1 MSSNKYVILCETS
14 GEEMEQWYYFIKKDG
29 NEKALKYLN
38 DQLEKVEMFI
48 LEDLSTFELDLD
60 NEVSESTAKELT
72 MVDINSYTYHRKF
85 DGKLQYIDFKLKRRD
100 ENEDMI
106 EKIHNILAF
115 GDIDKFIDEED
126 KNGKEDVIE
135 DNEEDDEDDEDLV
148 PKPEEEGGDEDEDE
162 EVPKLEE
169 ITINDDNTKEES
181 NMLLP
186 NHLQ

>member
-14 GEEMEQWYYFIKKDG
+14 GEEMEQWYYFIKKQG

-38 DQLEKVEMFI
+38 DQIEKVEMFI
-48 LEDLSTFELDLD
+48 LDDLSTFEIDLE
-60 NEVSESTAKELT
+60 NEVSETTAKDMT

-85 DGKLQYIDFKLKRRD
+85 DGKLQYIDFGLKKRD
-100 ENEDMI
+100 DNEDMI
-106 EKIHNILAF
+106 EKIHDILAF

-126 KNGKEDVIE
+126 KNGKDDVIE
-135 DNEEDDEDDEDLV
+135 IDDRYDDEELV
-148 PKPEEEGGDEDEDE
+148 PKPDNEESDE
-162 EVPKLEE
+162 ETPKLE
-169 ITINDDNTKEES
+169 NLKLDDND

>member
-1 MSSNKYVILCETS
+1 MEQNKYVILCETS
-14 GEEMEQWYYFIKKDG
+14 GEEMEQWYYFIKKNG

-48 LEDLSTFELDLD
+48 LDDLSTFELDLD
-60 NEVSESTAKELT
+60 NEVSETTAKELT

-85 DGKLQYIDFKLKRRD
+85 DGKLEYIDLKLKKRD

-106 EKIHNILAF
+106 EKIHDMLAF
-115 GDIDKFIDEED
+115 GDIDKYIDGED

-135 DNEEDDEDDEDLV
+135 VGEDEEEDDEDLV
-148 PKPEEEGGDEDEDE
+148 PKPEDDSDGEEM
-162 EVPKLEE
+162 PKLEE
-169 ITINDDNTKEES
+169 LKVDD

>member
-1 MSSNKYVILCETS
+1 MSLNKYVILCESS
-14 GEEMEQWYYFIKKDG
+14 GEEMEQWYYFIKRNG

-48 LEDLSTFELDLD
+48 LDDLSTFELDLE
-60 NEVSESTAKELT
+60 NEISETTAKEMT

-85 DGKLQYIDFKLKRRD
+85 DGKLQYIDFKLRKRD

-106 EKIHNILAF
+106 EKIHDMLAF

-126 KNGKEDVIE
+126 KNGKDDVIE
-135 DNEEDDEDDEDLV
+135 VDEDDDDEELVPRPDDEDDE
-148 PKPEEEGGDEDEDE
+148 
-162 EVPKLEE
+162 VPKLENMTLNE
-169 ITINDDNTKEES
+169 DN

-186 NHLQ
+186 NHLQQ

>member
-1 MSSNKYVILCETS
+1 MSLNKYVILCESS
-14 GEEMEQWYYFIKKDG
+14 GEEMEQWYYFIKRNG

-48 LEDLSTFELDLD
+48 LDDLSTFELDLE
-60 NEVSESTAKELT
+60 NEISETTAKEMT

-85 DGKLQYIDFKLKRRD
+85 DGKLQYIDFKLRKRD

-106 EKIHNILAF
+106 EKIHDMLAF

-126 KNGKEDVIE
+126 KNGKDDVIE
-135 DNEEDDEDDEDLV
+135 VDEDDDDEELVPRPDDEDDE
-148 PKPEEEGGDEDEDE
+148 
-162 EVPKLEE
+162 VPKLENMTLNE
-169 ITINDDNTKEES
+169 DN